1 MPTIRHATPEDASA
15 IAAIWNPW
23 IADTAVTFSKVER
36 SPEAVRGLMAQRAE
50 RGWPWLVAT
59 DDAGGLTGF
68 ATYAQ
73 FRPGAGYAHTM
84 EHTIILSQDG
94 GGKGVGRALIQALV
108 AEARAKGVHVLVG
121 CVSGEN
127 AEAIAFHARLGFR
140 EAGRITQAGRKFD
153 RWMDLALFELVL

>member
-36 SPEAVRGLMAQRAE
+36 GPEDIAGLMAERAE
-50 RGWPWLVAT
+50 RGWPWLVAE
-59 DDAGGLTGF
+59 AEGQVTGF

-73 FRPGAGYAHTM
+73 FRPGMGYAHTM
-84 EHTIILSQDG
+84 EHTIILSPES
-94 GGKGVGRALIQALV
+94 GGKGVGRALIEALV
-108 AEARAKGVHVLVG
+108 AEARDRGVHLLVG

-127 AEAIAFHARLGFR
+127 AAGIAFHARMGFR

-153 RWMDLALFELVL
+153 RWMDLVLFERVI